1 MGSIVRKSLAE
12 SDVLTGICSAGRA
25 LSVALELRNHL
36 FFPRNLILVLVPASF
51 QLPPPFFL
59 RPPSQPTTTDMFS
72 TFLTVALFVA
82 PAIQGVLADFA
93 ISSPAL
99 TQCKQA
105 NISWEPTEG
114 PYNLI
119 VVKASDPCGD
129 ALVEVGDFSQTHITW
144 TAKLAAGQKVQLSLV
159 DKNDQEA
166 WSNVITVGDSND
178 ASCLSSTGGS
188 SASASASASAAS
200 ASSSAA
206 ALTGP
211 GSSTPPSSGT
221 PGSTPGSGADTTDGD
236 DPNPV
241 PVGAANAGILG
252 NAAFS
257 VRQASTPLLV
267 LSGLAAAFAL
277 SL

>member
-1 MGSIVRKSLAE
+1 
-12 SDVLTGICSAGRA
+12 
-25 LSVALELRNHL
+25 
-36 FFPRNLILVLVPASF
+36 
-51 QLPPPFFL
+51 
-59 RPPSQPTTTDMFS
+59 MFS

-82 PAIQGVLADFA
+82 PAIQGALADFA

-105 NISWEPTEG
+105 TISWEPTEG

-129 ALVEVGDFSQTHITW
+129 ALVEVGDFDKTSIQW
-144 TAKLAAGQKVQLSLV
+144 TANIAAGTQVQLSLV

-166 WSNVITVGDSND
+166 WSKIITVADSSD
-178 ASCLSSTGGS
+178 ASCLSSSGSS

-200 ASSSAA
+200 PSSS
-206 ALTGP
+206 TGATSS
-211 GSSTPPSSGT
+211 SSTT
-221 PGSTPGSGADTTDGD
+221 PGSTTGSSADTTGSDGSD
-236 DPNPV
+236 GSDPV
-241 PVGAANAGILG
+241 VAPVGAANAGTLDG
-252 NAAFS
+252 SQDSAAFS

>member
-1 MGSIVRKSLAE
+1 
-12 SDVLTGICSAGRA
+12 
-25 LSVALELRNHL
+25 
-36 FFPRNLILVLVPASF
+36 
-51 QLPPPFFL
+51 
-59 RPPSQPTTTDMFS
+59 MFS
-72 TFLTVALFVA
+72 TLLTVALFVA

-99 TQCKQA
+99 TQCKKA

-129 ALVEVGDFSQTHITW
+129 ALVEVGDFDTTHIDW
-144 TAKLAAGQKVQLSLV
+144 TANIPAGTKVQLSLV

-166 WSNVITVGDSND
+166 WSKVITVGDSSD
-178 ASCLSSTGGS
+178 ASCLSSTGSG
-188 SASASASASAAS
+188 SASASASAAS

-206 ALTGP
+206 SLTGA
-211 GSSTPPSSGT
+211 GSTSSTT
-221 PGSTPGSGADTTDGD
+221 PGSTSGSSSGADSTDGD
-236 DPNPV
+236 STDPNVAPI
-241 PVGAANAGILG
+241 GAANAGTLG